1 MRKLRVGVLISG
13 RGSNMRA
20 LVEAGRDPDC
30 PAEVVLVAS
39 NVAEAGGIVWAKE
52 QGIATA
58 VVNHKNYAS
67 REAFDTAMNA
77 ELQKHNLDL
86 ICCAGFMRI
95 MTSVLIAPWS
105 GRMLNIHPSLLPD
118 YKGLHTH
125 ARAIADGRSEAGC
138 TVHFVTEELD
148 GGPIVAQARVPI
160 LIGDTEDAL
169 SARVLAEE
177 HPLYVKA
184 LAQVAT
190 SLAARLQ
197 VIQRRAD

>member
-1 MRKLRVGVLISG
+1 MRKVRVGVLISG

-20 LVEAGRDPDC
+20 LVEAGRDPTY
-30 PAEVVLVAS
+30 PAEVVFVAS
-39 NVAEAGGIVWAKE
+39 NDRDAGGIAWAGE
-52 QGIATA
+52 QGIAT
-58 VVNHKNYAS
+58 VVVDHKNFTS
-67 REAFDTAMNA
+67 REAFDSAMNA

-125 ARAIADGRSEAGC
+125 ARAIADGRTEAGC

-148 GGPIVAQARVPI
+148 GGPIIAQSRVPI
-160 LIGDTEDAL
+160 LAGDTEDAL

-184 LAQVAT
+184 LRQVAST
-190 SLAARLQ
+190 
-197 VIQRRAD
+197 IP

>member
-1 MRKLRVGVLISG
+1 MRKARVAVLISG

-20 LVEAGRDPDC
+20 LVEAGRSPAF

-39 NVAEAGGIVWAKE
+39 NVADAGGITWAKE
-52 QGIATA
+52 QGIATV
-58 VVNHKNYAS
+58 VVNHKNFPS
-67 REAFDTAMNA
+67 RETFDAALNA

-95 MTSVLIAPWS
+95 MTPVLIAPWA

-118 YKGLHTH
+118 YRGLHTY
-125 ARAIADGRSEAGC
+125 ARALADGRKEAGC

-148 GGPIVAQARVPI
+148 GGPIIAQARVPI
-160 LIGDTEDAL
+160 LPGDTEETL
-169 SARVLAEE
+169 SARVLTEE

-184 LAQVAT
+184 LAQVAAQT
-190 SLAARLQ
+190 VR
-197 VIQRRAD
+197 

>member
-1 MRKLRVGVLISG
+1 MRKKRVGVLISG

-20 LVEAGRDPDC
+20 LVEAGRQADY

-39 NVAEAGGIVWAKE
+39 NVADAGGIAWAKQ

-58 VVNHKNYAS
+58 VVNHKNYAT
-67 REAFDTAMNA
+67 REAFDAAMNA

-95 MTSVLIAPWS
+95 MTSGLIAPWS

-125 ARAIADGRSEAGC
+125 ARAIADGRKEAGC

-148 GGPIVAQARVPI
+148 GGPIIAHARVPV
-160 LIGDTEDAL
+160 LPGDTEEAL

-177 HPLYVKA
+177 HTLYVRA

-190 SLAARLQ
+190 TLRHNIDS
-197 VIQRRAD
+197 

>member
-1 MRKLRVGVLISG
+1 MRKKRVGVLISG

-20 LVEAGRDPDC
+20 LVEAGRNPDY

-39 NVAEAGGIVWAKE
+39 NVVDAGGIAWANE
-52 QGIATA
+52 QSIAT
-58 VVNHKNYAS
+58 VVVKHRDYPS
-67 REAFDTAMNA
+67 REAFDAALNA

-125 ARAIADGRSEAGC
+125 ARAIGDGRKEAGC

-148 GGPIVAQARVPI
+148 GGPIIAQARVPV
-160 LIGDTEDAL
+160 LPGDTDATL

-184 LAQVAT
+184 LAQVAASKT
-190 SLAARLQ
+190 
-197 VIQRRAD
+197 